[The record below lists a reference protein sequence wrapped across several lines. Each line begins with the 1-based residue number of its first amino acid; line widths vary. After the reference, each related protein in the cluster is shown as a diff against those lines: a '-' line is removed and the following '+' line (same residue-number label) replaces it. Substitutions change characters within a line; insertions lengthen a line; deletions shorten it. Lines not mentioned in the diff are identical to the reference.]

1 MKWLRRFVPALIVI
15 LLAVVV
21 FSPPPGST
29 RWMKTLED
37 SAHGPVFG
45 FIALLLWGLLRMVP
59 RLQRWAAGRE
69 YIIALLA
76 AIALGGLSELAQIPT
91 GRDASW
97 MDWRNDVLG
106 TIGALAL
113 VWAFEPRPGQA
124 RSWGQRGASLA
135 VVLGIV
141 AILATPLALST
152 LEYRRRDASFP
163 VLADFTS
170 DFDRYFIEQGN
181 STVEPALLPAP
192 WSTHD
197 RESAM
202 LVKFLDGDYPGI
214 AIIETPPDWRA
225 YASLALDLTN
235 PTDTELRLRLRV
247 HDVQHNQE
255 YADRYNTSVAIA
267 PHTRS
272 VVRVALSDVRY
283 GPATRLLD
291 IAHVEGVVLFRLPGS
306 QAEQMYFSRAWLESA
321 TPAVTA
327 R

>member
-1 MKWLRRFVPALIVI
+1 MKWLRTFAPALIVI

-45 FIALLLWGLLRMVP
+45 CIALLLWGLLRMVP

-69 YIIALLA
+69 YIIALIA
-76 AIALGGLSELAQIPT
+76 AIVLGGLSELAQIPA

-106 TIGALAL
+106 AIGALAL
-113 VWAFEPRPGQA
+113 VRAFEPRPRQA
-124 RSWGQRGASLA
+124 RSRRAASLA

-141 AILATPLALST
+141 AILSAPLALST

-163 VLADFTS
+163 VLADFTA
-170 DFDRYFIEQGN
+170 DYDRYFIEQGN
-181 STVEPALLPAP
+181 STVEPAVLPGP
-192 WSTHD
+192 WATH
-197 RESAM
+197 ELELAM

-235 PTDTELRLRLRV
+235 PTDSELRLRLRV
-247 HDVQHNQE
+247 HDAQHNQE
-255 YADRYNTSVAIA
+255 YPDRYNTSVAIA
-267 PHTRS
+267 PHTRT
-272 VVRVALSDVRY
+272 VVRVPLSDVRF

-291 IAHVEGVVLFRLPGS
+291 IAHVQGVVLFRLRGS
-306 QAEQMYFSRAWLESA
+306 HAGQMYFSRAWLEPA
-321 TPAVTA
+321 TAAAVTA